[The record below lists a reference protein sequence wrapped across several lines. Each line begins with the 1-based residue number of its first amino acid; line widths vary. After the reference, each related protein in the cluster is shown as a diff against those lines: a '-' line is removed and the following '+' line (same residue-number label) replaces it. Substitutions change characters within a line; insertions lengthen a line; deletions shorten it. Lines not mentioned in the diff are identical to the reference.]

1 MRANKKLSIKQIF
14 SQVNRLMLVFAIL
27 PLLLSAIMY
36 SRQILAY
43 QHTLTNIQNA
53 NNIAAK
59 VDDDVLEE
67 MWDVVTGQI
76 TVSNYERKSIVQ
88 ELQSEIK
95 TLQKNITTSEE
106 RSILDVSSRIVDTL
120 NDQQNEIITNLAH
133 DNSYDANTEIMTQVK
148 SATTLLST
156 ILQEFVRIEI
166 NMANNKNQELIH
178 SFIFLTLLEVVIVI
192 IAIYISQKNHRFL
205 VKNVEH
211 PLHNLAEISTEL
223 SRGNFNYRLAI
234 PQTPEL
240 ASLTISLNN
249 MADNLVRL
257 LEENAQKQY
266 YLAQSEARVS
276 QAQITPHFV
285 YNSVDAIIA
294 LIEQQ
299 QYEEAKELTFAL
311 SDFFRISLSK
321 GRDWISIDT
330 EIRHTTDYLKILKI
344 RYGEMLNYQ
353 VNIPPEIKSYHILK
367 MILQPIVE
375 NAIYHGTKFTRR
387 VGLVTLSAK
396 VVGTNIIFTIT
407 DNGIGVKPDRLKE
420 IKTELDRG
428 IESDTNIGYGL
439 FNVNKRLLLYY
450 GKDAAINFKSNY
462 GQGTTVTIT
471 VPKKGATDI
480 V

>member
-1 MRANKKLSIKQIF
+1 MRSNKNLSIKQIF
-14 SQVNRLMLVFAIL
+14 SQVNRLMLIFAIL
-27 PLLLSAIMY
+27 PLLISAIMY

-59 VDDDVLEE
+59 VDNDVLEE

-76 TVSNYERKSIVQ
+76 TVKRYEQKSIVQ
-88 ELQSEIK
+88 ELQNEIN

-106 RSILDVSSRIVDTL
+106 RSVLDVSSRVIDTL

-148 SATTLLST
+148 SATTLLSK

-166 NMANNKNQELIH
+166 NMANSKNQELIH
-178 SFIFLTLLEVVIVI
+178 SFVFLTLFEVVLVI

-205 VKNVEH
+205 VKNVEQ

-223 SRGNFNYRLAI
+223 SKGHFNYRLSV

-240 ASLTISLNN
+240 AALTMSLNN

-266 YLAQSEARVS
+266 YLAQSEARVL

-321 GRDWISIDT
+321 GKDWIPIDT
-330 EIRHTTDYLKILKI
+330 EIRHATDYLKILKI

-353 VNIPPEIKSYHILK
+353 VNIPPEIKSYRMLK
-367 MILQPIVE
+367 MILQPIIE
-375 NAIYHGTKFTRR
+375 NAIYHGIKFTRR

-396 VVGTNIIFTIT
+396 ITGTNIIFTVT
-407 DNGIGVKPDRLKE
+407 DNGIGVKPERLKE
-420 IKTELDRG
+420 ITTELKRG
-428 IESDTNIGYGL
+428 IESDTSIGYGL

-450 GKDAAINFKSNY
+450 GKDAAIDFKSNY
-462 GQGTTVTIT
+462 GQGTTVVIT
-471 VPKKGATDI
+471 VPKKGASER